1 MQRDPRDAVCEAA
14 FNLTYGWHDREFRDL
29 NGGIAKLN
37 DELQKAVDAWS
48 ASHVDTESD
57 TP

>member
-14 FNLTYGWHDREFRDL
+14 FNLTYGWHDRVFLEL

-37 DELQKAVDAWS
+37 DELQKAVDAWA
-48 ASHVDTESD
+48 ASHDTDSD